1 MKLALGRRTRWLG
14 QLAYLEGEIMSISHT
29 AHKLLVKGLKFKCS
43 SGNNR
48 VDYTRIRNKV
58 FFEGRDQKAS
68 DITTPHRP

>member
-43 SGNNR
+43 SSNNR
-48 VDYTRIRNKV
+48 VDYKSRNEL
-58 FFEGRDQKAS
+58 FFLWIKKTS
-68 DITTPHRP
+68 DMTTPHRP